1 MVIAVVP
8 DFSMVLMQ
16 AKAELC
22 SLVSMVLYR
31 GHGDALHALSLQVSN
46 ISRRCY
52 YE

>member
-8 DFSMVLMQ
+8 DFSMVLVQ

-31 GHGDALHALSLQVSN
+31 GHGHALHALSLQVSN

-52 YE
+52 HE